1 MSVLLGLGSNLGDRC
16 ANLEKAMG
24 ALAALSGTSLLRWS
38 TVYESEALLAPKSPP
53 AWDKPF
59 LNVAVELSTRL
70 KPHNLLAAT
79 QEIERSLG
87 RVDGERWAPRLIDV
101 DMLAYDDESIVSPDL
116 VIPHVGVSER
126 AFVLAPLAEIVPTRR
141 LPGTK
146 ETVLQLKRRTNESLP
161 AWMSV
166 INVTP
171 DSFSDG
177 GRWLKGD
184 EPTTVQPEFLGGNY
198 IDVGGESTR
207 PGAVDVDP
215 ETEWR
220 RVVPVLEHLD
230 QQFSGRLLRPKISI
244 DTRSPTTASRAI
256 EAGASIVNDV
266 SGLADP
272 AMIEV
277 LAGSRCDIVLMH
289 SLSVPADPRNVLPLE
304 CDPLAVLSSWF
315 AEHLETLGRAGI
327 ALERVIIDPGIGFGK
342 TATQSLEIISRAREL
357 MAFDCRVMFGHS
369 RKSYLEPMTRV
380 PPNERDPETLAVS
393 ARLASR
399 GVDILRVH
407 TLDLHRRFWRVYQR
421 TV

>member
-1 MSVLLGLGSNLGDRC
+1 MSVLLGLGSNIGDRC

-38 TVYESEALLAPKSPP
+38 TAYESEALLAPKSPP

-59 LNVAVELSTRL
+59 LNVAVELSTPL
-70 KPHNLLAAT
+70 KPHDLLAAT

-87 RVDGERWAPRLIDV
+87 RVAGERWAPRIIDV
-101 DMLAYDDESIVSPDL
+101 DMLAYDDESIVTPDL

-146 ETVLQLKRRTNESLP
+146 ETVLQLKRRTHVLLP

-198 IDVGGESTR
+198 IDIGGESTR

-230 QQFSGRLLRPKISI
+230 QQFAGRLLRPKISI

-304 CDPLAVLSSWF
+304 CDPLAALSSWF

>member
-1 MSVLLGLGSNLGDRC
+1 MSVLLGLGSNLGDRS

-59 LNVAVELSTRL
+59 LNVAVELSTPL

-87 RVDGERWAPRLIDV
+87 RVAGERWAPRVIDV
-101 DMLAYDDESIVSPDL
+101 DMLAYDDESIVTPDL

-141 LPGTK
+141 LSGTK
-146 ETVLQLKRRTNESLP
+146 ETVLQLKRRINESLP

-304 CDPLAVLSSWF
+304 CDPLAALSSWF

>member
-16 ANLEKAMG
+16 SNLEKAVG

-38 TVYESEALLAPKSPP
+38 TVYESEALLAPESPP
-53 AWDKPF
+53 TWDKPF
-59 LNVAVELSTRL
+59 LNLAVELSTAL
-70 KPHNLLAAT
+70 KPHDLLAAT
-79 QEIERSLG
+79 QEIERRLG
-87 RVDGERWAPRLIDV
+87 RVDAERWAPRIIDV
-101 DMLAYDDESIVSPDL
+101 DMLAYDDETICTPDL

-126 AFVLAPLAEIVPTRR
+126 AFVLAPLAEIVPSRR

-146 ETVLQLKRRTNESLP
+146 ENILQLKRRTNVSLP

-220 RVVPVLEHLD
+220 RVAPVLEHLD

-244 DTRSPTTASRAI
+244 DTRSATTASRAI

-277 LAGSRCDIVLMH
+277 LAGSRCDLVLMH
-289 SLSVPADPRNVLPLE
+289 SLSVPADPTNVLPLE
-304 CDPLAVLSSWF
+304 CDPLAALCSWF

-342 TATQSLEIISRAREL
+342 TATQSLEIIGRAREL
-357 MAFDCRVMFGHS
+357 MELDCRVMFGHS
-369 RKSYLEPMTRV
+369 RKSYLESMTRV

-407 TLDLHRRFWRVYQR
+407 TLDSHRRFWRVYQR
-421 TV
+421 TE

>member
-59 LNVAVELSTRL
+59 LNVAVELSTPL
-70 KPHNLLAAT
+70 KPHDLLAAT

-244 DTRSPTTASRAI
+244 DTRSATTAFRAI

-304 CDPLAVLSSWF
+304 CDPLAALSSWF
-315 AEHLETLGRAGI
+315 AEHLEILGRAGI

-393 ARLASR
+393 ARLAS
-399 GVDILRVH
+399 GGIDILRVH

>member
-1 MSVLLGLGSNLGDRC
+1 MSVLLGLGSNLGDRS

-59 LNVAVELSTRL
+59 LNVAVELSTPL
-70 KPHNLLAAT
+70 KPHDLLAAT

-87 RVDGERWAPRLIDV
+87 RVAGERWAPRIIDV
-101 DMLAYDDESIVSPDL
+101 DMLAYDDESIVTPDL

-146 ETVLQLKRRTNESLP
+146 ETVLQLKRRTHESLP

-304 CDPLAVLSSWF
+304 CDPLAALSSWF

>member
-59 LNVAVELSTRL
+59 LNVAVELSTPL
-70 KPHNLLAAT
+70 KPHDLLAAT

-87 RVDGERWAPRLIDV
+87 RVAGERWAPRIIDV
-101 DMLAYDDESIVSPDL
+101 DMLAYDDESIVTPDL

-146 ETVLQLKRRTNESLP
+146 ETVLQLKRRTNELLP

-304 CDPLAVLSSWF
+304 CDPLAALSSWF

>member
-1 MSVLLGLGSNLGDRC
+1 MSVLLGLGSNIGDRC

-38 TVYESEALLAPKSPP
+38 TAYESEALLAPKSPP

-59 LNVAVELSTRL
+59 LNVAVELSTPL
-70 KPHNLLAAT
+70 KPHDLLAAT

-87 RVDGERWAPRLIDV
+87 RVAGERWAPRIIDV
-101 DMLAYDDESIVSPDL
+101 DMLAYDDESIVTPDL

-146 ETVLQLKRRTNESLP
+146 ETVLQLKRRTHESLP

-304 CDPLAVLSSWF
+304 CDPLAALSSWF

>member
-1 MSVLLGLGSNLGDRC
+1 MSVLLGLGSNLGDRS

-59 LNVAVELSTRL
+59 LNVAVELSTPL
-70 KPHNLLAAT
+70 KPHDLLAAT

-87 RVDGERWAPRLIDV
+87 RVDGERWAPRIIDV
-101 DMLAYDDESIVSPDL
+101 DMLAYDDESIVTPDL

-146 ETVLQLKRRTNESLP
+146 ETVLQLKRRTHESLP

-230 QQFSGRLLRPKISI
+230 QQFAGRLLRPKISI

-304 CDPLAVLSSWF
+304 CDPLAALSSWF

-393 ARLASR
+393 ARLASC